1 MFEHFRA
8 WFKNPRT
15 LNSIGL
21 IFIVIVL
28 VAVLKH
34 YNLYE
39 GFSEQLKEP
48 RLLETYQQQLTE
60 PRLLETYQQQPN
72 KLEHFSNKSIK
83 ITHM

>member
-8 WFKNPRT
+8 WFKNPRI

-28 VAVLKH
+28 IAVLKH

-48 RLLETYQQQLTE
+48 RLLETYQQQ
-60 PRLLETYQQQPN
+60 PK

-83 ITHM
+83 ITRM

>member
-8 WFKNPRT
+8 WFKNPRI

-28 VAVLKH
+28 IAVLKH

-39 GFSEQLKEP
+39 GFSEQFEEP

-60 PRLLETYQQQPN
+60 PRLLETYQQQPK

-83 ITHM
+83 ITRM